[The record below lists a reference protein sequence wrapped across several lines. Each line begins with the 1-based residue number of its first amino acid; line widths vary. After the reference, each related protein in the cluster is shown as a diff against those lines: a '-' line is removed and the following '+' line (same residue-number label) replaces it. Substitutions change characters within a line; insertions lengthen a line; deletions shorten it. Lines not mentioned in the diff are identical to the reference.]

1 MRPDIIDRV
10 IKESSDVWPGYCAES
25 EEVVL
30 RLLRAFHFMDQEM
43 TFGHSKFD
51 LTPGE
56 FGVLIELRLS
66 GPPCRLTPTQL
77 YNRLLVT
84 SGGMTGRIDKLE
96 NREYVRR
103 VPDPN
108 DRRSILVELTE
119 LGTDVIDQAARS
131 QHAVEEHL
139 VQCLSPDERSQL
151 TKILRKLLVDL
162 EAHDCRSVRA
172 RETGPQFENE
182 GQK

>member
-1 MRPDIIDRV
+1 MKPDIPDIIDRI
-10 IKESSDVWPGYCAES
+10 IKESSQAWPGVCVES

-30 RLLRAFHFMDQEM
+30 RLLRAFHFMAQEM
-43 TFGHSKFD
+43 TFGHSQFD
-51 LTPGE
+51 ITPGE

-66 GPPCRLTPTQL
+66 GPPYKLTPTHL

-108 DRRSILVELTE
+108 DRRSVLIELTE
-119 LGTDVIDQAARS
+119 QGKEAIDMAACA
-131 QHAVEEHL
+131 QHQVEEHL
-139 VQCLSPDERSQL
+139 TQCLSPDEKGQL
-151 TKILRKLLVDL
+151 ARLLRKLLVDL
-162 EAHDCRSVRA
+162 EAHDGCGASAGGR
-172 RETGPQFENE
+172 
-182 GQK
+182 